1 MDGFTHSLPDT
12 LQRARQARR
21 VSQLELSLRLGVS
34 QRHVSF
40 VENGRARPS
49 RDLLARWLGELDAPL
64 ALRNAALLQAGFAPA
79 YRATSLDDPD
89 LAQAKAAL
97 QQLLKAHDPMPALV
111 LDAHWNLLQLNR
123 GGAWLATTL
132 MAPEALAGS
141 SGSPNLLDM
150 LVHPMGMTRPLLNL
164 REAGPAFLS
173 QLRAEAAL
181 QPALAPKV
189 EAFGALLRDR
199 LDGRMPPAAHPGPQ
213 APVLTLR
220 FATPFG
226 ELAFFR
232 MFTTF
237 GTPQDI
243 TLASLRVEH
252 MFAADEATDAVV
264 RAQVR

>member
-1 MDGFTHSLPDT
+1 
-12 LQRARQARR
+12 
-21 VSQLELSLRLGVS
+21 
-34 QRHVSF
+34 
-40 VENGRARPS
+40 
-49 RDLLARWLGELDAPL
+49 
-64 ALRNAALLQAGFAPA
+64 
-79 YRATSLDDPD
+79 
-89 LAQAKAAL
+89 
-97 QQLLKAHDPMPALV
+97 MPALV

-123 GGAWLATTL
+123 GAEWLAATL
-132 MAPEALAGS
+132 MPPEALAS
-141 SGSPNLLDM
+141 SGAPNLLDM

-237 GTPQDI
+237 GTCLLYTSPSPRDR
-243 TLASLRVEH
+243 TRSRMPSSA
-252 MFAADEATDAVV
+252 
-264 RAQVR
+264 

>member
-1 MDGFTHSLPDT
+1 MHL
-12 LQRARQARR
+12 
-21 VSQLELSLRLGVS
+21 LGDRGLLVVLDNLD
-34 QRHVSF
+34 RYDPEVIT
-40 VENGRARPS
+40 
-49 RDLLARWLGELDAPL
+49 LLALI
-64 ALRNAALLQAGFAPA
+64 AAAEKVDCAHSVHVPA
-79 YRATSLDDPD
+79 DD

-123 GGAWLATTL
+123 GGEWLAATL
-132 MAPEALAGS
+132 MPPEALAS

-199 LDGRMPPAAHPGPQ
+199 LDGRMPPAAHPEIG
-213 APVLTLR
+213 
-220 FATPFG
+220 
-226 ELAFFR
+226 
-232 MFTTF
+232 
-237 GTPQDI
+237 
-243 TLASLRVEH
+243 
-252 MFAADEATDAVV
+252 
-264 RAQVR
+264 RAHV